1 MRNFTTFL
9 NGGNIDQYFLD
20 RLSRIS
26 AKHRELVFETL
37 DEFQRNRNL
46 NYTCIYP
53 APGCHLYDKYFENPR
68 NSNQLIHRYLFSRN
82 ELYTL
87 TKQISEYQRQ
97 AQAILNQ
104 NNPNYNKKSMNQDLE
119 SPLNEEDEESDDLSE
134 KQLSEKSNDSN
145 NNSQKDESEN
155 KKKQGESIRTNTTQ
169 NKSVN
174 EQMSEDKVDE
184 D

>member
-26 AKHRELVFETL
+26 AKHREQVFETL

-53 APGCHLYDKYFENPR
+53 APGCHLYDKYFETPR

-87 TKQISEYQRQ
+87 TKQITEYQRQ

-104 NNPNYNKKSMNQDLE
+104 AMPNVMKKDINKMNQDLE
-119 SPLNEEDEESDDLSE
+119 SPLNEEDEGDDDLSDE
-134 KQLSEKSNDSN
+134 NMSEKSN
-145 NNSQKDESEN
+145 ESDR
-155 KKKQGESIRTNTTQ
+155 S
-169 NKSVN
+169 
-174 EQMSEDKVDE
+174 
-184 D
+184 